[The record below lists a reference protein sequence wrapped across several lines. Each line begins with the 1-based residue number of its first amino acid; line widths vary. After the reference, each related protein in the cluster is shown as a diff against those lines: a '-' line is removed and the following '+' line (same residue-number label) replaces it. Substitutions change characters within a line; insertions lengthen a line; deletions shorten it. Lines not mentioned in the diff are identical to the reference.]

1 MDAWKVLPRLL
12 NWEKK
17 HGNFIE
23 TANKRTNDLQ
33 MIQILRKLEPSFET
47 FFLCK
52 ETLKKKILCT

>member
-1 MDAWKVLPRLL
+1 MDAWKVLPKLL
-12 NWEKK
+12 NWGKK

-47 FFLCK
+47 VFFCK